1 MAERMQVVRNEDGA
15 MSTWRLGRGLP
26 NGWTPTAFV
35 GDRDECAREIERAWA
50 GPALG
55 LVDSAAAGD
64 DHGDLDLHPPEK
76 RLAEWSR
83 LAAAGACVWSRP
95 GSSPSGFW
103 SVFSHEDARAV
114 LAPKAPF
121 TSEYGMMI
129 GFDQGHPDAAGGS
142 MLVVTDGA
150 EHAKL
155 RKLIGPF
162 MSRLREPQL
171 LAGVR
176 REVRDA
182 LRAARKAAVTDVART
197 LGPRVPA
204 AAVCG
209 ILGVPLRSRER
220 MIALTNHAFGGDDPD
235 FAEMTPLE
243 AHVEMLDFFGELA
256 AQRAREPREDLV
268 SALVGDGSLGHDEVV
283 RNCDNVLIGGNET
296 TRHALT
302 GVFHAI
308 ALDPT
313 ILEHVRRDPDDIDSV
328 VDELV
333 RWTSPAAHVLRVA
346 TSDTTIGIQ
355 RINAGDAVVVW
366 LPSAN
371 RDPNV
376 YEHPDR
382 VVPGRAGPKHLGFG
396 TGMHHCLGA
405 AVARMEIA
413 ELLRELALRVESV
426 ELAEPPVLLRSA
438 IVHGYRSLRVA
449 ITWKQARA

>member
-1 MAERMQVVRNEDGA
+1 
-15 MSTWRLGRGLP
+15 
-26 NGWTPTAFV
+26 
-35 GDRDECAREIERAWA
+35 
-50 GPALG
+50 